1 MSNIHKP
8 SGEQSMVVF
17 HYKPQYKYKVTAQYD
32 DFYHSIVYHSNKTA
46 DELMRSFLS
55 EIRHGR
61 HCFIQDANNDPCN
74 IVNLRKANVIYIEPL
89 EE

>member
-1 MSNIHKP
+1 MSSIHKP

-17 HYKPQYKYKVTAQYD
+17 HYQPKHKYWITAQYD
-32 DFYHSIVYHSNKTA
+32 DFCHSIVYCSTRSA
-46 DELMRSFLS
+46 DELMRGFLS

-61 HCFIQDANNDPCN
+61 PCFVQDANNDPCN
-74 IVNLRKANVIYIEPL
+74 IVNLGKANVFYIEPF